1 MNMKTLT
8 ETSTFR
14 VLSLLL
20 CLCFFIPA
28 MNVSA
33 SSLQADKFKVSG
45 IVKDATGEPVI
56 GASVVEKGTTN
67 GTVTDLDG
75 NFNLTVASNSTIVIS
90 FIGYSD
96 QEYRISK
103 DNTVLNV
110 NLKEDT
116 EMIDEVVVVG
126 YGVQKKENL
135 TGSVAAVNFKDVA
148 SMPVANTA
156 NMLQGRLPGVM
167 LTNNGAQAGHDSP
180 EIRIRGVG
188 TFEHNDPMVLID
200 GVESSVS
207 QIAEIP
213 ADDIESVYV
222 LKDAASASIYG
233 VRAANGVILVTTK
246 RGGEQKPTIT
256 YSGSIALQEAT
267 VLPDYVNSYE
277 WAKMYNECWPSKA
290 YTDEMLQKLQN
301 GSDPDHFAN
310 TDWAKEMFRTAAM
323 HQHHL
328 SVNGGSKAVHYMIS
342 TQYFQQDGIL
352 RETANQRFNFRSNLD
367 AQLGIVKLGLNLS
380 GSRQNID
387 EPTTSVTGEGLM
399 RYLTWF
405 TRPTVPV
412 RYSNG
417 HYGFLDGNPNISQSV
432 FKNPI
437 EALNMGYKD
446 NKHYRFDGKFFGEID
461 IIKGL
466 KFRSSLAYKYYMNDV
481 TTFNP
486 KNNIRYDAEGNALT
500 TVGTNKL
507 TDYHYLETTYI
518 NENIL
523 TYDFSVGKHSFNL
536 LAGHSIQATRWDKN
550 EASKQGFATDNIYEM
565 DGGTMNDH
573 VTGSAEESSLQSFF
587 GRLNYNYGGRY
598 LLEMNV
604 RHDGSSR
611 MPKAHRYATF
621 PSFSGAWIMTNEKFM
636 ENVKFLHSL
645 KLRGSWGK
653 LGNQEIG
660 NYGFV
665 ASYNTGVY
673 PFGNNNST
681 ALVSTTLSNPNIH
694 WEEVRQTNFG
704 VDMSLFNS
712 RVNLSLDAYIKK
724 TADMLVKAS
733 IPITSGFEDT
743 TETFTNAGKMRNK
756 GVEMTLR
763 TINLKGLFSWESALT
778 ATYNKNEIL
787 DLNSETPMFINQMG
801 NSYVTML
808 RAGYPINVFYGYVT
822 DGLFQ
827 NWEEVN
833 RHATQPGAAP
843 GDIRFRDLNNDGVI
857 NDEDRTVIGN
867 PNPNWFFSLSN
878 NFSYKGWELSVFL
891 QGVSGNKIYNANNV
905 DNEGMAAAYNQ
916 TTAVLNRWTGEGTSN
931 SMPRA
936 IWGDPNQNCRVSDRF
951 VENGSYLRLKNIT
964 LSYTLPKKWMQK
976 IQLEN
981 ARISFSCENVATIT
995 GYSGFDPEVD
1005 INGIDSSR
1013 YPISRTFSMGLNF
1026 NF

>member
-213 ADDIESVYV
+213 ADDIESVSV

-417 HYGFLDGNPNISQSV
+417 HYGFLDHESNQAFGYSGPINNPYAKRYTEPSVNYNLELGTGNIYTSAGDLYQ
-432 FKNPI
+432 
-437 EALNMGYKD
+437 
-446 NKHYRFDGKFFGEID
+446 
-461 IIKGL
+461 IIK
-466 KFRSSLAYKYYMNDV
+466 AVNQ
-481 TTFNP
+481 
-486 KNNIRYDAEGNALT
+486 
-500 TVGTNKL
+500 
-507 TDYHYLETTYI
+507 
-518 NENIL
+518 
-523 TYDFSVGKHSFNL
+523 GKIIST
-536 LAGHSIQATRWDKN
+536 A
-550 EASKQGFATDNIYEM
+550 
-565 DGGTMNDH
+565 
-573 VTGSAEESSLQSFF
+573 
-587 GRLNYNYGGRY
+587 
-598 LLEMNV
+598 
-604 RHDGSSR
+604 
-611 MPKAHRYATF
+611 
-621 PSFSGAWIMTNEKFM
+621 
-636 ENVKFLHSL
+636 SL
-645 KLRGSWGK
+645 KALRNLDNG
-653 LGNQEIG
+653 Q
-660 NYGFV
+660 YT
-665 ASYNTGVY
+665 AGVY
-673 PFGNNNST
+673 
-681 ALVSTTLSNPNIH
+681 
-694 WEEVRQTNFG
+694 NFG
-704 VDMSLFNS
+704 
-712 RVNLSLDAYIKK
+712 
-724 TADMLVKAS
+724 
-733 IPITSGFEDT
+733 
-743 TETFTNAGKMRNK
+743 
-756 GVEMTLR
+756 
-763 TINLKGLFSWESALT
+763 
-778 ATYNKNEIL
+778 
-787 DLNSETPMFINQMG
+787 
-801 NSYVTML
+801 
-808 RAGYPINVFYGYVT
+808 
-822 DGLFQ
+822 
-827 NWEEVN
+827 
-833 RHATQPGAAP
+833 
-843 GDIRFRDLNNDGVI
+843 
-857 NDEDRTVIGN
+857 
-867 PNPNWFFSLSN
+867 
-878 NFSYKGWELSVFL
+878 
-891 QGVSGNKIYNANNV
+891 
-905 DNEGMAAAYNQ
+905 
-916 TTAVLNRWTGEGTSN
+916 
-931 SMPRA
+931 
-936 IWGDPNQNCRVSDRF
+936 
-951 VENGSYLRLKNIT
+951 
-964 LSYTLPKKWMQK
+964 SYTLTHGVVASQSAGTMIDTSGQNAVVLLANTDK
-976 IQLEN
+976 ITQ
-981 ARISFSCENVATIT
+981 
-995 GYSGFDPEVD
+995 
-1005 INGIDSSR
+1005 
-1013 YPISRTFSMGLNF
+1013 GLIKNLYL
-1026 NF
+1026 NMIKGV